1 VDAGTEGRRE
11 GHFLGSI
18 PPTRLQNLPTTL
30 FAVGVVASGGLLL
43 VLGSRLTF
51 LLDDWTIL
59 LYRRGF
65 TEQAI
70 LSPHGEHIL
79 IGPVLVYKALLAIFG
94 MGSALPFRVFATA
107 MFLASVVLL
116 FIYLRRRVGAWL
128 ALIGATLILF
138 LGPAWEDLLWPF
150 QLGFFTGMTGGLAA
164 LLALERGDRRGDRVA
179 CLMLTIAIVFSSLGL
194 PFIAGGTLQVLRGR
208 DRWRRVYVVLVP
220 LAVYGL
226 WWIGWGHTAE
236 SALSLKNLATTPMF
250 VVNGISAALASLL
263 GLATPGTGLPN
274 NALDWGRPLA
284 VAVAV
289 LVAWQLHRT
298 RRVGW
303 ELWVVLAV
311 AATFWILA
319 GLNEIPGRAPTVS
332 RYQYVGGIFV
342 LLIAAELLRGI
353 RLKWQWT
360 AAVGVI
366 AAAAVVSNVY
376 YLHQAYESYR
386 AISQL
391 ERADLGAVDI
401 ARATVQPGFIL
412 SEEIAD
418 TGYVHVEAGPYL
430 SAVDEFGSPG
440 YSPSELV
447 TASAPARVAADK
459 VLFSALGIHLAQ
471 VPASR
476 LPNGSPTPARA
487 GGTVSVPAGACVS
500 VPPRG
505 DEAPVLTL
513 PRNGAVLA
521 AGANEVSAVRM
532 RRFTTE
538 GFPID
543 AGALAAGQTAEVRTP
558 RDGSTVP
565 WKLQLESKSTS
576 IVCALGPG

>member
-1 VDAGTEGRRE
+1 VEAGIEGRRG
-11 GHFLGSI
+11 GHSLGSI
-18 PPTRLQNLPTTL
+18 TPTRLQDLPTTL
-30 FAVGVVASGGLLL
+30 FALGAVASGGLLL
-43 VLGSRLTF
+43 ALGSRLTF
-51 LLDDWTIL
+51 LLDDWEIL

-94 MGSALPFRVFATA
+94 MGSALPFRVFSTA

-128 ALIGATLILF
+128 ALVGATLILF

-164 LLALERGDRRGDRVA
+164 LLGLERGDRRGDRIA
-179 CLMLTIAIVFSSLGL
+179 CLMLTVAIVFSSLGL
-194 PFIAGGTLQVLRGR
+194 PFIVGGALQVMRSR
-208 DRWRRVYVVLVP
+208 NRWRRVYVIVVP
-220 LAVYGL
+220 LLVYGL

-236 SALSLKNLATTPMF
+236 SAFSLKNLATTPMF

-284 VAVAV
+284 VAVAI

-303 ELWVVLAV
+303 ELWVVVAV

-353 RLKWQWT
+353 QLKWQWT
-360 AAVGVI
+360 AVVGAL
-366 AAAAVVSNVY
+366 AAAAVLSNVY

-412 SEEIAD
+412 SEEVAD

-447 TASAPARVAADK
+447 TASVPARLAADK
-459 VLFSALGIHLAQ
+459 VLFSALELRLKQ

-476 LPNGSPTPARA
+476 LPNKSPTLAKPGEA
-487 GGTVSVPAGACVS
+487 VPVPAGACVS

-505 DEAPVLTL
+505 AAAPVLTL
-513 PRNGAVLA
+513 PRDGAVLA
-521 AGANEVSAVRM
+521 AGADEVSAVRM

-543 AGALAAGQTAEVRTP
+543 AGGLAAGQTAEVRTP
-558 RDGSTVP
+558 RDGSAVP

-576 IVCALGPG
+576 MVCGLGPG